1 MTNMTKEVSAGII
14 IYRMT
19 NEGPKFLLLYH
30 RGRYWNFPKG
40 KLNEGEKN
48 FFAALR
54 EVYEE
59 TGIGKKDLIFVDWF
73 KAQDRFTFI
82 KNKEKVFKVV
92 SYYLAE
98 THKISVRLSPDP
110 EQQGYGWF
118 LYRDALHMLIHQNLK
133 KNLKNAY
140 DLIIRKKGIQSR
152 QADSAGKGG
161 YIRRRFRGNKAPQSG
176 ARDGE
181 RTQ

>member
-1 MTNMTKEVSAGII
+1 MTKEISAGMI

-19 NEGPKFLLLYH
+19 SEGPKFLLLYH

-48 FFAALR
+48 FPAALR

-59 TGIGKKDLIFVDWF
+59 TGIGKKDLLFIDWF
-73 KAQDRFTFI
+73 RVQDRFTFI
-82 KNKEKVFKVV
+82 KDKEKIFKTV

-98 THKISVRLSPDP
+98 TDKVTIRLPPDP

-118 LYRDALHMLIHQNLK
+118 LYRDALRMLIHPNLK
-133 KNLKNAY
+133 KNLKNAH
-140 DLIIRKKGIQSR
+140 DLIIRKKGLLHR
-152 QADSAGKGG
+152 QVDPQKKGVSV
-161 YIRRRFRGNKAPQSG
+161 RERG
-176 ARDGE
+176 DGMRPKNIHVKNE
-181 RTQ
+181 Q